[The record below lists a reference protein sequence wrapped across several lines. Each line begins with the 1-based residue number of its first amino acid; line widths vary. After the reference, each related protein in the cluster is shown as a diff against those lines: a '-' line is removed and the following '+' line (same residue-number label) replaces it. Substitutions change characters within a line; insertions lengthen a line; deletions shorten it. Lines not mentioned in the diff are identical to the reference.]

1 MVKSQES
8 STKIVE
14 HVKPL
19 LFFVF
24 QDNETKKRQLEE
36 DIDSLNEEISQ
47 LKATEEMNKVASDK
61 REEDREMK
69 EALEQQI
76 SQVHF
81 RAHPVRIYNIP

>member
-1 MVKSQES
+1 MS
-8 STKIVE
+8 KIIA
-14 HVKPL
+14 
-19 LFFVF
+19 LFCV

-81 RAHPVRIYNIP
+81 RAKLTTQFTWYC

>member
-1 MVKSQES
+1 M
-8 STKIVE
+8 
-14 HVKPL
+14 
-19 LFFVF
+19 F

-76 SQVHF
+76 SQVLF
-81 RAHPVRIYNIP
+81 RAKLTTQYSID

>member
-1 MVKSQES
+1 M
-8 STKIVE
+8 
-14 HVKPL
+14 
-19 LFFVF
+19 F

-81 RAHPVRIYNIP
+81 RVLSVRVSWNWLEWFVL

>member
-1 MVKSQES
+1 M
-8 STKIVE
+8 E
-14 HVKPL
+14 HVKHL

-76 SQVHF
+76 SQVNF
-81 RAHPVRIYNIP
+81 RVHSVRIYKHLVYL

>member
-1 MVKSQES
+1 M
-8 STKIVE
+8 
-14 HVKPL
+14 
-19 LFFVF
+19 F

-81 RAHPVRIYNIP
+81 RVLSVRTS

>member
-1 MVKSQES
+1 MLRPGRTCQ
-8 STKIVE
+8 TFA
-14 HVKPL
+14 
-19 LFFVF
+19 LFCV

-81 RAHPVRIYNIP
+81 RAKLTTQNSIV

>member
-1 MVKSQES
+1 M
-8 STKIVE
+8 
-14 HVKPL
+14 

-76 SQVHF
+76 SQVLF
-81 RAHPVRIYNIP
+81 RAKLTTQYSIV

>member
-1 MVKSQES
+1 MS
-8 STKIVE
+8 SLSALCQL
-14 HVKPL
+14 HLYL
-19 LFFVF
+19 LFFVL

-76 SQVHF
+76 SQVNF
-81 RAHPVRIYNIP
+81 RVHSVRIYKHLVYL

>member
-1 MVKSQES
+1 M
-8 STKIVE
+8 
-14 HVKPL
+14 
-19 LFFVF
+19 

-81 RAHPVRIYNIP
+81 RAKLTTQYT

>member
-1 MVKSQES
+1 M
-8 STKIVE
+8 
-14 HVKPL
+14 
-19 LFFVF
+19 F

-76 SQVHF
+76 SQVLF
-81 RAHPVRIYNIP
+81 RAKLTTQYSIV